1 MKKRYIVIPLTIII
15 MAVAMFTLV
24 TLTMEEAYRIDFKYT
39 TSEAQ
44 SVETTTSFDA
54 QPPSGYKF
62 VIADITIINEG
73 SESVSPIASWF
84 RLHHEGH
91 SYGADSVT
99 YLYDGEHRYIPQTI
113 DSGASL
119 MCAII
124 FAVPDTMANYTI
136 EIEPPSYISV
146 V

>member
-1 MKKRYIVIPLTIII
+1 MKKRYIVIPLALII
-15 MAVAMFTLV
+15 MAVAIFSLV
-24 TLTMEEAYRIDFKYT
+24 ALSMEEAYKIDFKYT

-44 SVETTTSFDA
+44 TVETTTTFDA
-54 QPPSGYKF
+54 EPPSGYKF
-62 VIADITIINEG
+62 VIADIVVINEG

-84 RLHHEGH
+84 KLHHEGH
-91 SYGADSVT
+91 TYGADAVT

-113 DSGASL
+113 DSGASM

-124 FAVPDTMANYTI
+124 FAVPNDMANYTI
-136 EIEPPSYISV
+136 EVEPPSYISV

>member
-1 MKKRYIVIPLTIII
+1 MKKRYIVIPLAIII

-24 TLTMEEAYRIDFKYT
+24 ALTMEEAYKIDFKYT

-44 SVETTTSFDA
+44 SVETTTSFDV

-62 VIADITIINEG
+62 VIADVIIVNEG
-73 SESVSPIASWF
+73 SESVSPIVSWF
-84 RLHHEGH
+84 RLHHEGR

-99 YLYDGEHRYIPQTI
+99 YSYGGEHRYIPQTL
-113 DSGASL
+113 DSGASM

-124 FAVPDTMANYTI
+124 FAVPDNMANYTI
-136 EIEPPSYISV
+136 EVEPPSYISV

>member
-1 MKKRYIVIPLTIII
+1 MKKRYIVIPLALII
-15 MAVAMFTLV
+15 MAVAIFSLV
-24 TLTMEEAYRIDFKYT
+24 AITMEDAYRIDFEYT

-54 QPPSGYKF
+54 EPPSGYKF
-62 VIADITIINEG
+62 VIADIVVINEG

-84 RLHHEGH
+84 KLHHEGH

-113 DSGASL
+113 DSGASM

-124 FAVPDTMANYTI
+124 FAVPDNMADYTI
-136 EIEPPSYISV
+136 EVEPPSYISV